1 MLLEGGAELEHETR
15 GGATALIAAVTDD
28 QREVVLTL
36 LRHGADAHRL
46 TRDGASAVSA
56 AEGKGLSEAYALLM
70 QHTITDRAESVRGDR
85 PRFPLSRPFPGARW
99 RPTPG
104 TGCAPLADAPPQ
116 ALAASERRVKA
127 AALQA
132 TRQQDADLKI
142 LDEAMAKAKSRSA
155 AKAREIQAEN
165 DKLRQML
172 GRA

>member
-1 MLLEGGAELEHETR
+1 M
-15 GGATALIAAVTDD
+15 
-28 QREVVLTL
+28 
-36 LRHGADAHRL
+36 
-46 TRDGASAVSA
+46 
-56 AEGKGLSEAYALLM
+56 
-70 QHTITDRAESVRGDR
+70 
-85 PRFPLSRPFPGARW
+85 
-99 RPTPG
+99 
-104 TGCAPLADAPPQ
+104 ADAPPQ

-155 AKAREIQAEN
+155 AKAREIQAEK

>member
-1 MLLEGGAELEHETR
+1 MAPD
-15 GGATALIAAVTDD
+15 A
-28 QREVVLTL
+28 
-36 LRHGADAHRL
+36 RH
-46 TRDGASAVSA
+46 
-56 AEGKGLSEAYALLM
+56 
-70 QHTITDRAESVRGDR
+70 
-85 PRFPLSRPFPGARW
+85 
-99 RPTPG
+99 
-104 TGCAPLADAPPQ
+104 GCAPLADAPLADASPQ